1 MSKKHKKLLIIFAIC
16 AGLWLIFVNSELSLR
31 LHINIINKKLDYN
44 TPDDNEWYQTSLA
57 YNYDT
62 LHIISSKI
70 MENKDFPKVFSVL
83 KAMLPS
89 DSNFLFD
96 IHLLD
101 KNENLLKSIPVKWKH
116 IKVHSDGFIM
126 DIPINNL
133 SPKQIKQIHNVEI
146 INKEEF
152 SDTQNYLNYMA
163 EQIL

>member
-70 MENKDFPKVFSVL
+70 MENKDFPKVFSIL
-83 KAMLPS
+83 KAILPS

-101 KNENLLKSIPVKWKH
+101 RNETLLKTIPVKWKH
-116 IKVHSDGFIM
+116 IKVYSDGFIM